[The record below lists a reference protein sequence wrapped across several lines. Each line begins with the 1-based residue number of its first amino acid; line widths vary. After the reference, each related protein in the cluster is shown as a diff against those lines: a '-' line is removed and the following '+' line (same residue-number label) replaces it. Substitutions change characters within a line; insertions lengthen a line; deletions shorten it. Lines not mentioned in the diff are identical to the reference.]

1 VLRRRVTTEQA
12 SLSQA
17 KGKTPSYHESI
28 PEASAVDMFSSAL
41 KSFSSNITSNYEIG
55 KQAVATSGA
64 WKIFDGKKKSTNAPA
79 SIFIFERKSLDVHS
93 SGLGGRASATSIRK
107 VQDEVVERLKKEASS
122 LARLRHPS
130 ILQLVE
136 PVEDTRNG
144 GLMFATEPVTASL
157 AELLSEK
164 DDQERSSGVGGRPS
178 RYVVEDPDGTRHR
191 RDLELDELEIQKGL
205 LQIAKGLEFLHES
218 AGLVHGN
225 LTPEAIY
232 VNAKSDWKISGLSF
246 AGPPHG
252 AEGHQNMP
260 PISLSE
266 VLHYDQRL
274 PRFVQLNLDYASPD
288 LVIDTNLNI
297 SADIFSLGLLA
308 IALYNFPH
316 ASPIQTN
323 GNQSTYKKTF
333 SSASTTPSSRND
345 FLSTRPLPRELLQ
358 TLSRL
363 LARRP
368 AERMTAREFQQSPFF
383 DNILVNTIRFLDAL
397 PAKTASEKAQFMRG
411 LGRVMPQFPPSVLGK
426 KILAALLD
434 ELKDKELLA
443 LILQNIF
450 HIIKA
455 IPSGRRVFPE
465 KVLPRLREVFLTKS
479 KNDERDAGKEAGLM
493 IVLENI
499 GLISENCSAK
509 EFKDDALPLILL
521 GLDSPAH
528 PLMDASLQ
536 CLPAILPVLDFST
549 VKHDLF
555 PVVASV
561 FSKTSS
567 LSIKVRALE
576 AIFVLCGGTAGAAQA
591 ATQVDDLSGAV
602 PEPKSSKATSLT
614 ALDKFTVQEK
624 VVPLLKGIKTKEP
637 AVMMAALGVFQQ
649 VGKIAD
655 TDFLAMDVLPILW
668 SFSLGPLLN
677 LVQFKAFMELVK
689 KLSSKIEQEQ
699 TRKLQELSS
708 TNRSS
713 EAGDPSLSKAT
724 ENGFATSTMG
734 TEDDFERLV
743 LGNRANDSPSDAMSF
758 GQTTRQPPQQAPAPI
773 FAWST
778 ADASSKATSMS
789 NEPAPNSSILQ
800 PMRPM
805 QPISRS
811 VTPDVSM
818 SSFPSLRPTTN
829 ASSLSSHTW
838 TIPALTP
845 SSNAPLQAQPKPPTT
860 TSNSFFL
867 PPPPPPPPPP
877 PSNPLRGPPPLA
889 SPPIGP
895 PPPATAQSAWPQLQY
910 GGLSNNTSNAFG
922 VSMTPLTPSTNLPQ
936 QLPKQGLDKY
946 QSLL

>member
-1 VLRRRVTTEQA
+1 
-12 SLSQA
+12 
-17 KGKTPSYHESI
+17 
-28 PEASAVDMFSSAL
+28 MFSSAL

-55 KQAVATSGA
+55 KQPVATSGA
-64 WKIFDGKKKSTNAPA
+64 WKIFDGKKKSTNAQA
-79 SIFIFERKSLDVHS
+79 SIFVFERKSLDVHS
-93 SGLGGRASATSIRK
+93 SGLGGRTSATSVRK

-157 AELLSEK
+157 AELLSDK
-164 DDQERSSGVGGRPS
+164 DDQERSGGVGGTPS
-178 RYVVEDPDGTRHR
+178 RYVVEDPDGTRRR
-191 RDLELDELEIQKGL
+191 RDIEVDELEIQKGL

-225 LTPEAIY
+225 LTPEAVY

-246 AGPPHG
+246 AGPPNG
-252 AEGHQNMP
+252 AKGHQTMQ

-288 LVIDTNLNI
+288 FVIDSNLNV
-297 SADIFSLGLLA
+297 SADIFSMGLLT

-316 ASPIQTN
+316 TSPIQAN
-323 GNQSTYKKTF
+323 GNQSTYKKIF

-345 FLSTRPLPRELLQ
+345 FLSTRPLPRELSL

-368 AERMTAREFQQSPFF
+368 AERMTAREFQQSAFF

-397 PAKTASEKAQFMRG
+397 PAKTANEKAQFMRG
-411 LGRVMPQFPPSVLGK
+411 LGRVMPQFPASVLGK
-426 KILAALLD
+426 KVLTALLD

-443 LILQNIF
+443 LILQNVF
-450 HIIKA
+450 QIIKA

-479 KNDERDAGKEAGLM
+479 KNEDRDPGKEAGLM
-493 IVLENI
+493 IVLENA
-499 GLISENCSAK
+499 GLISENCSGK
-509 EFKDDALPLILL
+509 EFKDDVLPLIIL
-521 GLDSPAH
+521 GCESPAH
-528 PLMDASLQ
+528 PLVDASLQ
-536 CLPAILPVLDFST
+536 CLQTILPVLDFST

-576 AIFVLCGGTAGAAQA
+576 AIFVLCGGIAD
-591 ATQVDDLSGAV
+591 ATQAPSQIDDLSGA
-602 PEPKSSKATSLT
+602 PAQAKSSKATSLT

-637 AVMMAALGVFQQ
+637 AVMMAALNVFQQ

-655 TDFLAMDVLPILW
+655 TDFMAIEVLPILW
-668 SFSLGPLLN
+668 SSSLGPLLN
-677 LVQFKAFMELVK
+677 LAQFKAFMDLIK
-689 KLSSKIEQEQ
+689 KLSSRIEQEQ

-708 TNRSS
+708 ANRPS
-713 EAGDPSLSKAT
+713 EVGSTDFPNSTS
-724 ENGFATSTMG
+724 NGFGASTMG
-734 TEDDFERLV
+734 AEDDFERLV
-743 LGNRANDSPSDAMSF
+743 LGNRTNNASDDVMSF
-758 GQTTRQPPQQAPAPI
+758 GQTTRKPTQQAPAPT
-773 FAWST
+773 FSWST
-778 ADASSKATSMS
+778 ANAASNPTSTS
-789 NEPAPNSSILQ
+789 NEGPSASSILQ
-800 PMRPM
+800 PVRSM
-805 QPISRS
+805 QPVSRS
-811 VTPDVSM
+811 ITPDVSM
-818 SSFPSLRPTTN
+818 SSFPSLQPTSTN
-829 ASSLSSHTW
+829 LASNTW
-838 TIPALTP
+838 STPALTP
-845 SSNAPLQAQPKPPTT
+845 SSNQPLQPQTKAPAFTPLPNQSLQPQTKAPTN

-867 PPPPPPPPPP
+867 PPPPSNPWRGQSPVASPPIAPPPPPT
-877 PSNPLRGPPPLA
+877 SQ
-889 SPPIGP
+889 
-895 PPPATAQSAWPQLQY
+895 TAWQQPQY

-922 VSMTPLTPSTNLPQ
+922 ATMTPLMPSSNLPQ
-936 QLPKQGLDKY
+936 QQAKQGLDKY